1 MESSLINTIG
11 VDVDAEALN
20 NMIPTTESAKRIS
33 TLFGRRITTAWAE
46 KEVKRY
52 RELIKAGYLT
62 PEDLELIER
71 YYVYQR
77 KRENGI
83 HRRVLCT
90 FLNNFSGELDRA
102 RAWDEEMR
110 ERLKRKIRRPLDP
123 EDNEKPV
130 NDNDWKRISD
140 LAHAE
145 VSRFRQQLGAA

>member
-1 MESSLINTIG
+1 M
-11 VDVDAEALN
+11 
-20 NMIPTTESAKRIS
+20 
-33 TLFGRRITTAWAE
+33 FGRRITTGWIE

-52 RELIKAGYLT
+52 RELIKAGYLD
-62 PEDLELIER
+62 PEELDVIER

-83 HRRVLCT
+83 HRRDLYT

-123 EDNEKPV
+123 DDGEKPV

-140 LAHAE
+140 LAKAE
-145 VSRFRQQLGAA
+145 MQRFKNLYPA

>member
-1 MESSLINTIG
+1 
-11 VDVDAEALN
+11 
-20 NMIPTTESAKRIS
+20 MIPSTESAKRIS
-33 TLFGRRITTAWAE
+33 TMFGRRITTAWVE

-62 PEDLELIER
+62 PEELEVIER

-83 HRRVLCT
+83 HRRDLYT

-110 ERLKRKIRRPLDP
+110 ELLKRKVRRPLDP
-123 EDNEKPV
+123 EGNGQKPVDDNEFQ
-130 NDNDWKRISD
+130 RLGE
-140 LAHAE
+140 LAKAE
-145 VSRFRQQLGAA
+145 LQRFKNQFA